1 MNYLLNK
8 NYLSLIIFSIIFILG
23 FFSYTHNSLKVTSE
37 KWFNEHQVDSE
48 QFVLD
53 GVLKGYNNGKL
64 SLGVFL
70 RNNDNSK
77 DYLNARKYFLDK
89 NNEGEFVS
97 YESSYGFQ
105 VKLFHKLF
113 SSGFDSILLYHSIVG
128 ALLSLVV
135 AFMTVT
141 VKRDF
146 STISAVIFGLVFIL
160 SPWIV
165 VFARNLFW
173 VPFTWFL
180 PIAISMYFSIDV
192 FRNLA
197 KLRLMFLLIFFSFI
211 LKFLCGY
218 EFITTIFFAT
228 CAPIF
233 YQGIL
238 QNYKIF
244 KILKKCFF
252 VGVIFIIAFSATII
266 LHYNSIGDQNL
277 DKENPVLSAA
287 KKRLW
292 SKNPELIAKKSCNQ
306 DQGCEGEI
314 YRSLKSNPILVTS
327 KYLLMVDFLPWFYSN
342 IIEKNTK
349 NKIKENIKSVNKNL
363 SFHSI
368 KTFFVDMIKILSLK
382 LILFIS
388 IKLISLIS
396 FFSFISY
403 SFYIFF
409 RSKKSFKFLMLLSLL
424 APLSWFVIAKGHS
437 AIHLHMNFVLWYITF
452 IPCSLLSIINYHSTK
467 VNK

>member
-8 NYLSLIIFSIIFILG
+8 NYLSLIIFSVIFILG

-53 GVLKGYNNGKL
+53 GVLKGYNKGKL

-146 STISAVIFGLVFIL
+146 STISAIIFGLVFIL

-180 PIAISMYFSIDV
+180 PIAISMYFSIDA
-192 FRNLA
+192 FR
-197 KLRLMFLLIFFSFI
+197 SFI
-211 LKFLCGY
+211 
-218 EFITTIFFAT
+218 
-228 CAPIF
+228 
-233 YQGIL
+233 
-238 QNYKIF
+238 N
-244 KILKKCFF
+244 
-252 VGVIFIIAFSATII
+252 IA
-266 LHYNSIGDQNL
+266 
-277 DKENPVLSAA
+277 
-287 KKRLW
+287 
-292 SKNPELIAKKSCNQ
+292 
-306 DQGCEGEI
+306 
-314 YRSLKSNPILVTS
+314 
-327 KYLLMVDFLPWFYSN
+327 
-342 IIEKNTK
+342 
-349 NKIKENIKSVNKNL
+349 
-363 SFHSI
+363 
-368 KTFFVDMIKILSLK
+368 
-382 LILFIS
+382 
-388 IKLISLIS
+388 
-396 FFSFISY
+396 
-403 SFYIFF
+403 
-409 RSKKSFKFLMLLSLL
+409 
-424 APLSWFVIAKGHS
+424 
-437 AIHLHMNFVLWYITF
+437 
-452 IPCSLLSIINYHSTK
+452 
-467 VNK
+467 